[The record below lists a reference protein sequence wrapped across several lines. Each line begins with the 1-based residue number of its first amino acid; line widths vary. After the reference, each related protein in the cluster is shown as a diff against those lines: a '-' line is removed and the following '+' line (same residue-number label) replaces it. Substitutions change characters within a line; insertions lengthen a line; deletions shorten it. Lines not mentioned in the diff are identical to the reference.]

1 MAWAKRIV
9 LFLLVNILVVTVIS
23 FLLYI
28 FDIKPFLT
36 SHGLNYTSLAI
47 FCLIWGMGGSFISL
61 ALSKVMAK
69 WAMGVQ
75 IIDPNTPDSNLRNI
89 VSMVHQLSRNA
100 GLPELPEVGIYQ
112 SPEVNAFATGPTKAR
127 SLVAVSTGLLQRLK
141 KDEVEAVL
149 GHEVSHIANGDMV
162 TMTLLQ
168 GVVNAFVMFLARVV
182 AFAISRGFS
191 RGDDESRNPVSPFA
205 YQITVFIL
213 EMCFMAL
220 GMIVVAGFSRFRE
233 FRADAGG
240 ARLAGRDKMIN
251 ALQALKRTIEIKDP
265 ETDKPAFQ
273 ALKISS
279 PTGWLRLFATHPP
292 LDERIERL
300 RGR

>member
-1 MAWAKRIV
+1 MAWAKRIT
-9 LFLLVNILVVTVIS
+9 LFLVVNILVVSVIS

-28 FDIKPFLT
+28 FNIKPFLT
-36 SHGLNYTSLAI
+36 SYGLDYTSLAI
-47 FCLIWGMGGSFISL
+47 FCLIWGMVGSFISL
-61 ALSKVMAK
+61 GLSKMMAK

-75 IIDPNTPDSNLRNI
+75 IIDANTLDPNLRSI
-89 VSMVHQLSRNA
+89 VNMVHELSRNA
-100 GLPELPEVGIYQ
+100 GLPAMPEVGIYQ

-127 SLVAVSTGLLQRLK
+127 SLVAVSTGLLQRLRR
-141 KDEVEAVL
+141 DEVEAVL
-149 GHEVSHIANGDMV
+149 GHEVAHIANGDMV

-168 GVVNAFVMFLARVV
+168 GIVNAFVMFLARVV

-191 RGDDESRNPVSPFA
+191 RSNDESSTSVSPFA
-205 YQITVFIL
+205 YQITVFVL
-213 EMCFMAL
+213 EMCFMVL
-220 GMIVVAGFSRFRE
+220 GMIVVASFSRFRE

-240 ARLAGRDKMIN
+240 ARLAGTDKMIA

-265 ETDKPAFQ
+265 ATDTPAFQ

-279 PTGWLRLFATHPP
+279 PSGWLKLFATHPP
-292 LDERIERL
+292 IEERIERL